1 MLFRSEI
8 SHSFLFPPPP
18 SPNSR
23 TPPRAGS
30 RQPSPFPSSLGL
42 MNARAA
48 YRVTI
53 AKLGCQSTPG
63 LETPPQLKGGTSGPS
78 RHLYSAVIDVSQT
91 SVTPSGGT
99 QSAPTLS
106 PASLFMS
113 PPFIWQSKV
122 YEPPRLFY
130 PVRGPPGQRQALHT
144 GRLVGLYL
152 QERVMLIQRQP
163 RPLRHMDGRLPAWL
177 GHGHWGPGCWG
188 PRESLLTQRKGGP
201 SVSGSKRVGPLGPRL
216 RRLRQRGKGC
226 WCSARVLSLGSPPI
240 PGGAACE
247 PLTG

>member
-1 MLFRSEI
+1 MPLAILEVWPGGESKGDK
-8 SHSFLFPPPP
+8 SFLSLPTPTPPPIP
-18 SPNSR
+18 PR
-23 TPPRAGS
+23 APRAGS

-63 LETPPQLKGGTSGPS
+63 LEAPPQLKGGTSGPS

-144 GRLVGLYL
+144 
-152 QERVMLIQRQP
+152 EA
-163 RPLRHMDGRLPAWL
+163 AW
-177 GHGHWGPGCWG
+177 WAFTS
-188 PRESLLTQRKGGP
+188 R
-201 SVSGSKRVGPLGPRL
+201 
-216 RRLRQRGKGC
+216 
-226 WCSARVLSLGSPPI
+226 SAL
-240 PGGAACE
+240 C
-247 PLTG
+247 

>member
-1 MLFRSEI
+1 MWFPNCMPLAILEAWPGGESKGDK
-8 SHSFLFPPPP
+8 SFLSLP
-18 SPNSR
+18 
-23 TPPRAGS
+23 TPT
-30 RQPSPFPSSLGL
+30 QPAVPHTSQSGVTPAQPVPVLPGFDECH
-42 MNARAA
+42 
-48 YRVTI
+48 RVTI

-144 GRLVGLYL
+144 
-152 QERVMLIQRQP
+152 EA
-163 RPLRHMDGRLPAWL
+163 AW
-177 GHGHWGPGCWG
+177 WAFTS
-188 PRESLLTQRKGGP
+188 R
-201 SVSGSKRVGPLGPRL
+201 
-216 RRLRQRGKGC
+216 
-226 WCSARVLSLGSPPI
+226 SAL
-240 PGGAACE
+240 C
-247 PLTG
+247 